1 MPSHSREGKDSV
13 LYRRYLARAL
23 EDLTQEKVN
32 EVAEYLDRRDRYMA
46 GREDIPG
53 LVGEGYENDSE
64 ATESDKPSTSLRR
77 NPKKKRLKKNPFSGK
92 AGSD

>member
-1 MPSHSREGKDSV
+1 MDILMPSHSREGKDSV

-53 LVGEGYENDSE
+53 FVGEGYENDSE
-64 ATESDKPSTSLRR
+64 ATESDKPSLFAH
-77 NPKKKRLKKNPFSGK
+77 K
-92 AGSD
+92 